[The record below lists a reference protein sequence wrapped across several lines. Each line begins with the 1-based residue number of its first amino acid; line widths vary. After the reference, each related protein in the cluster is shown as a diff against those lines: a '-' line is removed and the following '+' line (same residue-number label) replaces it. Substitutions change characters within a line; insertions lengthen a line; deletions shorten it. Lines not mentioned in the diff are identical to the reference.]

1 MFGTFYGQLAA
12 TGYTWRDARTAALV
26 LSLLSSTAV
35 CELVRRKRL
44 FLLTAAAFLPLCF
57 AMVLRLRLPFWAPAV
72 VAAGWLG
79 LWCSVS
85 GPAEIRWETVVLAA
99 GAAGILCVLPT
110 LFTGVLWQNASW
122 EFRTHIK
129 DSIEKLRFGEDT
141 LPGGNLVRADRM
153 TSGTEARL
161 ELEMEAAAPV
171 YLRGFVGSVLEN
183 NQWKPFDADAYEGD
197 FSGMLSWLAKQN
209 FYPGE
214 QYAEY
219 AAAFPEQSSEKLLK
233 VSVKN
238 TGASRRYIYLPATAA
253 ESTGD
258 SGRWKQDWSMEASRW
273 FGEKNYGF
281 SYYDTQNNAEVQL
294 PGSWIYDD
302 TLGGSEAA
310 RFRQAERVYRSFV
323 YDHYLDLDEEQKA
336 VADLLFFQGGTWEEG
351 SGIYTVT
358 SRIRT
363 VLQILADYKEQPVRV
378 PADREFLGWFLQE
391 GKEGNAAYYASAA
404 VLAYRA
410 AGIPARYAE
419 GYVLTRRQAEKTEG
433 TRVTLSSRNAQA
445 WVEVYVD
452 GMGWRTVEVTPGF
465 YEEVY
470 HADIVVAVPSEE
482 IDNGA
487 GDGSGLVISEEFELS
502 ETEGEEQVPSRRKVL
517 PAAPL
522 LLLLPAVLL
531 LWSCGKMVQE
541 LYIRYRYAKMTGK
554 EKMYFLYCRIMDMTG
569 KLYQD
574 FNQEQPLK
582 LLSRQG
588 LSFDT
593 ALYERTVKRM
603 EGIIYGQMEPAPREI
618 PAAEALVL
626 ELRKLLSRKNE
637 RGFSHIRKSLVNHM
651 SFLYNEDK

>member
-1 MFGTFYGQLAA
+1 
-12 TGYTWRDARTAALV
+12 
-26 LSLLSSTAV
+26 
-35 CELVRRKRL
+35 
-44 FLLTAAAFLPLCF
+44 
-57 AMVLRLRLPFWAPAV
+57 MVLRLRLPFWAPAV

-294 PGSWIYDD
+294 PGSRRQRISWMVSSGRKRRKCRILC
-302 TLGGSEAA
+302 LGGRPGLPGGRNPGPLCGGVCA
-310 RFRQAERVYRSFV
+310 
-323 YDHYLDLDEEQKA
+323 DQKA
-336 VADLLFFQGGTWEEG
+336 GGEDRRDQSDAVFPECSRLGGGLCRRYGLEDRG
-351 SGIYTVT
+351 SH
-358 SRIRT
+358 
-363 VLQILADYKEQPVRV
+363 
-378 PADREFLGWFLQE
+378 
-391 GKEGNAAYYASAA
+391 
-404 VLAYRA
+404 
-410 AGIPARYAE
+410 AGI
-419 GYVLTRRQAEKTEG
+419 L
-433 TRVTLSSRNAQA
+433 
-445 WVEVYVD
+445 
-452 GMGWRTVEVTPGF
+452 
-465 YEEVY
+465 
-470 HADIVVAVPSEE
+470 
-482 IDNGA
+482 
-487 GDGSGLVISEEFELS
+487 
-502 ETEGEEQVPSRRKVL
+502 
-517 PAAPL
+517 
-522 LLLLPAVLL
+522 
-531 LWSCGKMVQE
+531 
-541 LYIRYRYAKMTGK
+541 
-554 EKMYFLYCRIMDMTG
+554 
-569 KLYQD
+569 
-574 FNQEQPLK
+574 
-582 LLSRQG
+582 
-588 LSFDT
+588 
-593 ALYERTVKRM
+593 
-603 EGIIYGQMEPAPREI
+603 
-618 PAAEALVL
+618 
-626 ELRKLLSRKNE
+626 
-637 RGFSHIRKSLVNHM
+637 
-651 SFLYNEDK
+651 